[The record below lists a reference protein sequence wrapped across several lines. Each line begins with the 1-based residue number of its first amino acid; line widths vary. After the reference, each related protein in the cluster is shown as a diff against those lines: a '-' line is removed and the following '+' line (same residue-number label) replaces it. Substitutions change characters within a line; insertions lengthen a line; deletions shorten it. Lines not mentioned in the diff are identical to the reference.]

1 MALNAAVGLC
11 GEDHT
16 KAAFSLKANATS
28 LNRHG
33 AAIQVEREL
42 PVGIM
47 LQVRNKRGTKL
58 SARVVTQV
66 SAVQGNHIYGIE
78 FVEDSELSR
87 TFWGISFPVN
97 A

>member
-1 MALNAAVGLC
+1 MALNAAVGLS

-16 KAAFSLKANATS
+16 KTHFSLNANATS
-28 LNRHG
+28 LNRYG
-33 AAIQVEREL
+33 AAIQVPREL
-42 PVGIM
+42 PLGIM
-47 LQVRNKRGTKL
+47 LEVRNKRGTKL

-66 SAVQGNHIYGIE
+66 SAAQGKHIYGIE
-78 FVEDSELSR
+78 FVEDSDRSR